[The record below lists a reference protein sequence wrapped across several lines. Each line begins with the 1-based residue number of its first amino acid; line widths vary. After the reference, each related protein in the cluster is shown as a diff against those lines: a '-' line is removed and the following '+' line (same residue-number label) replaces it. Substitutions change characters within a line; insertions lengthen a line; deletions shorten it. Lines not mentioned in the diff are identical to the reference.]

1 MLCELAGFGDQLCLV
16 GWSVDLLNIMSCSAP
31 LATVLVLQA
40 FSCFDAY
47 HSISSLM
54 NTVEGYINI
63 E

>member
-1 MLCELAGFGDQLCLV
+1 MLCKLAGFGAQLCLV
-16 GWSVDLLNIMSCSAP
+16 GWSVDLPNILCYSGP

-40 FSCFDAY
+40 LSCFDAY